1 MIPKALLFLAFLLFN
16 LLVTAQNDSVMYNV
30 GNRLPDG
37 VYVSYEDFR
46 RNAAIVKEQIISK
59 EDKEQLEFVGKVL
72 ATATFSYN
80 QNDILHTLESKRCW
94 GYVQNNTFYINYKG
108 DFYRVPVLG
117 SISYLV
123 ASVTVVNNGFY
134 DPRFGYMGATTTKE
148 IREFV
153 FNFYD
158 GVLMECTTDR
168 VDELLSRDKTLFE
181 EYKKIPRRKQ
191 KEQMYHFIR
200 KYNELHPV
208 YFLK

>member
-1 MIPKALLFLAFLLFN
+1 MIPKPLMFLTFLL
-16 LLVTAQNDSVMYNV
+16 LKLMMSAQNDSVLYNV
-30 GNRLPDG
+30 GSRLPDG
-37 VYVSYEDFR
+37 VYINYDDFR
-46 RNAAIVKEQIISK
+46 RNAAITKEQIISK
-59 EDKEQLEFVGKVL
+59 EDKEQLEFVGKAL
-72 ATATFSYN
+72 ATATFSFN
-80 QNDILHTLESKRCW
+80 QNDILHTVESKRCW

-108 DFYRVPVLG
+108 EFYRVPVFG

-134 DPRFGYMGATTTKE
+134 DPRFGYMGSTTTKE

-158 GVLMECTTDR
+158 GILMECTTDR
-168 VDELLSRDKTLFE
+168 VEDLLSRDKVLFE

-191 KEQMYHFIR
+191 KEQMYRYIR
-200 KYNELHPV
+200 KYNDLHPV